1 MLRFS
6 TMLVFFGVLCIL
18 DAFTPI
24 AYTPTRARMRQLTQV
39 NFGNWGKPIEMD
51 PIDDGDEE
59 KEKPGITF
67 QGLIELIATGA
78 GAPNLG
84 KFTGVDKETGTLNFE
99 LEKNN
104 FKSKKTGKTYNSFD
118 NRDGSYFEAGYVD
131 DDADVMS
138 KLGKLFGGGKK
149 DNK

>member
-78 GAPNLG
+78 GKSCLPSQIYY
-84 KFTGVDKETGTLNFE
+84 E
-99 LEKNN
+99 L
-104 FKSKKTGKTYNSFD
+104 Y
-118 NRDGSYFEAGYVD
+118 
-131 DDADVMS
+131 
-138 KLGKLFGGGKK
+138 L
-149 DNK
+149 